1 MIPSYEEMLNEAYE
15 KLSSMKVL
23 QRSTLGSINIPLP
36 KINYVGKWTSIENAG
51 AICDVINRDINL
63 LAEFLQKEFS
73 VASKIEDKKIILQ
86 KKIEFDKIK
95 AKIDK
100 FVDIFVRCP
109 ICKKLDTRLEK
120 KERVYIIKCLAC
132 GAESPVIYKLK

>member
-1 MIPSYEEMLNEAYE
+1 MTPTYEEMLDEAYK

-23 QRSTLGSINIPLP
+23 HGSTLGSINIPLP

-51 AICDVINRDINL
+51 TICDIINRDINL

-86 KKIEFDKIK
+86 KRIEFDKIK

-100 FVDIFVRCP
+100 FIDIFVMCP

-120 KERVYIIKCLAC
+120 RERVYIIKCLAC

>member
-36 KINYVGKWTSIENAG
+36 KINYIGKWTSIENAG

-120 KERVYIIKCLAC
+120 RERVYIIKCLAC

>member
-120 KERVYIIKCLAC
+120 RERVYIIKCLAC

>member
-1 MIPSYEEMLNEAYE
+1 MIPTYEEMLDEAYK

-51 AICDVINRDINL
+51 TICDVINRDINL

-120 KERVYIIKCLAC
+120 RERVYIIKCLAC

>member
-36 KINYVGKWTSIENAG
+36 KINYIGKWTSIENAG